1 VAFSSYNERS
11 MNRLTTFVRRFA
23 LAGILTLASAGPIFA
38 QAVTTSA
45 ITGRVTTTAGEP
57 LSNIQIVVINV
68 ATGTQQGVLSRA
80 DGRYNF
86 PGLRPGGPYRVEA
99 RGIGYSTESVED
111 LFLALGQTER
121 IDFVLAQQAV
131 AVAGIDVLGERAGA
145 IISRGRTGTG
155 SVINEDAVTSTP
167 TISRDFTDFIRLTP
181 QVTASTPGT
190 SAGGRNNRY
199 NNIQIDGAVNNDLFG
214 LAASGTP
221 GGQADARPITL
232 EAIQEFQVN
241 LAPFDVR
248 QGGFTG
254 ANINAVT
261 RGGTNDFRGTA
272 AFFGRTDAFI
282 GKFDQFNGQRSG
294 AVGEFEQSDL
304 AFSLGGPIVRDRAH
318 FFVAAEFS
326 RRTDPYPA
334 VPGVNTG
341 TPAGSI
347 SAADIQRIADISR
360 TELGYD
366 VGAIGEFPRSTD
378 SNNLFARVDLQLSD
392 DHRLTLRHNLVD
404 ASADRS
410 HGGAGVN
417 FGFGTSGHLFTSTT
431 NSTVGQLNSN
441 FGGGM
446 FNEFRVGLTFVR
458 DARDIGTPFPRFRV
472 DLGGAN
478 NVQFGPDNFSGRN
491 ALDQDVLEIT
501 NDFTFARGSH
511 NFTIGTSNEFFRF
524 SNLFVRNPF
533 GFWRYPSLQA
543 FENRQASFYEYSYLL
558 PGGDE
563 RAEFPVRRWS
573 AYAQDRWDVAENF
586 VLTYGARIDLT
597 QLPQNPRDNP
607 VIARSNID
615 RNTSEVP
622 SSALQFNPRLGF
634 NWDVY
639 GDRSTQ
645 LRGGLGL
652 FSGRTPFV
660 WISNAYGNTGIDY
673 VRFTCSGAAV
683 PNSRFTV
690 NPNQQPDSCGDG
702 TGTQLFAPNE
712 INTVDPDYRFPQVFR
727 TSVALD
733 RELGVAG
740 FVGTLEGLYTRTLKD
755 IKYQNLLVS
764 ENTSL
769 EPREGRAQYTRTF
782 LQAGPG
788 EVPVG
793 EVIDISNTNE
803 GYAYSLTAQL
813 QRPVQDGWG
822 VNAAYTL
829 SDAFDVNRGGS
840 SQAVSNW
847 RFNPNAGDPNDL
859 PAARSNF
866 VIRHRVLM
874 AASTEFSLVDRFPTL
889 LSLVYVGESGQH
901 YTFTYS
907 GDANGDGQTSNDLIW
922 VPASQSEIR
931 FFDNAA
937 GAVGNQPALSPAQ
950 SWANLNDFIERTAC
964 LREAR
969 GTIIDRGAC
978 SEPWHNQFDLRV
990 AQEIPTF
997 GGQRAELTLD
1007 ILNVA
1012 NLINGS
1018 WGRKEFVSNENF
1030 ELISIRNRNDVQG
1043 GRVLMNPFAE
1053 LQTANSIAN
1062 LTSRYQIQLGVRY
1075 SF

>member
-1 VAFSSYNERS
+1 MKRMS
-11 MNRLTTFVRRFA
+11 TFVRGLA
-23 LAGILTLASAGPIFA
+23 LAGVLTLVSAGPVLA

-45 ITGRVTTTAGEP
+45 ITGRVTTQAGEP
-57 LSNIQIVVINV
+57 LSTIQIVVINQ
-68 ATGTQQGVLSRA
+68 ATGTQQGVLTRA

-99 RGIGYSTESVED
+99 RGIGYATEFVED
-111 LFLALGQTER
+111 LFLTLGQTER
-121 IDFVLAQQAV
+121 IDFVLAQQAI

-145 IISRGRTGTG
+145 VISRGRTGTG
-155 SVINEDAVTSTP
+155 SVISEDVVTTSP

-181 QVTASTPGT
+181 QMTASTPGT

-248 QGGFTG
+248 QGSFTG

-261 RGGTNDFRGTA
+261 RGGTNDLRGTA
-272 AFFGRTDAFI
+272 AFFGRNDSFI
-282 GKFDQFNGQRSG
+282 GKFEDFAGTTSSP
-294 AVGEFEQSDL
+294 VGEFEQWDL
-304 AFSLGGPIVRDRAH
+304 AFSLGGPLVRDRAH
-318 FFVAAEFS
+318 FFVAGEIS

-334 VPGVNTG
+334 IPGVNTG
-341 TPAGSI
+341 VPAGSI
-347 SAADIQRIADISR
+347 SAADINEIARISR
-360 TELGYD
+360 DELNYD

-378 SNNLFARVDLQLSD
+378 SNNIFARLDFQLTPE
-392 DHRLTLRHNLVD
+392 HRLTLRHNLVD

-410 HGGAGVN
+410 HGGTGAN

-431 NSTVGQLNSN
+431 NSTVAQLNSN
-441 FGGGM
+441 FGGGV
-446 FNEFRVGLTFVR
+446 FNEFRAGLTIIR
-458 DARDIGTPFPRFRV
+458 DARDIGTPFTRIRV
-472 DLGGAN
+472 DMGGAN

-501 NDFTFARGSH
+501 NDLNFSRGSH
-511 NFTIGTSNEFFRF
+511 NFTVGTSNEFFRF

-533 GFWRYPSLQA
+533 GFWRFPSLTAFQA
-543 FENRQASFYEYSYLL
+543 RQASSYEYSFLL

-563 RAEFPVRRWS
+563 LAEFPVRRWS
-573 AYAQDRWDVAENF
+573 LYAQDRWDVTEDF
-586 VLTYGARIDLT
+586 TLTYGVRFDLT
-597 QLPQNPRDNP
+597 QLPQAPRDNP
-607 VIARSNID
+607 VVSRSD
-615 RNTSEVP
+615 VGRSTAEVP
-622 SSALQFNPRLGF
+622 ESALQFNPRVGF

-639 GDRSTQ
+639 GDRTTQ

-660 WISNAYGNTGIDY
+660 WISNAYGNTGVDY

-683 PNSRFTV
+683 PAFTA
-690 NPNQQPDSCGDG
+690 NPNAQPDSCVG
-702 TGTQLFAPNE
+702 TGTAFAPNE
-712 INTVDPDYRFPQVFR
+712 VNTVDPDYQFPQVFR
-727 TSVALD
+727 ASAALD
-733 RELGVAG
+733 RDLGMYG
-740 FVGTLEGLYTRTLKD
+740 MIGTLEGLYTKTLQD
-755 IKYQNLLVS
+755 IKYQNLLIS
-764 ENTSL
+764 RNTSL
-769 EPREGRAQYTRTF
+769 EEREGRAQYTRTF
-782 LQAGPG
+782 LQAGTG
-788 EVPVG
+788 EIPVG
-793 EVIDISNTNE
+793 DVIDISNTGE

-813 QRPVQDGWG
+813 QRPTQDGIG
-822 VNAAYTL
+822 FNAAYTF

-840 SQAVSNW
+840 SQAISNW
-847 RFNPNAGDPNDL
+847 RFNPTAGDPNDL

-866 VIRHRVLM
+866 VIRHRLL
-874 AASTEFSLVDRFPTL
+874 ASVNTELAFVDRFPTR
-889 LSLVYVGESGQH
+889 LSLVYVGESGQR
-901 YTFTYS
+901 YTFVYA
-907 GDANGDGQTSNDLIW
+907 GDANGDGQTENDLIW
-922 VPASQSEIR
+922 VPADQSQVR

-937 GAVGNQPALSPAQ
+937 GTDSNRPSLTPAQ

-978 SEPWHNQFDLRV
+978 EEPWSNRFDLRLS
-990 AQEIPTF
+990 QEIPTI
-997 GGQRAELTLD
+997 GTQRAEISLD

-1012 NLINGS
+1012 NLLNSS
-1018 WGRKEFVSNENF
+1018 WGRREFISNEAF
-1030 ELISIRNRNDVQG
+1030 PLVGIRNRNDVEN
-1043 GRVLMNPFAE
+1043 GRVLMQPFGPLE
-1053 LQTANSIAN
+1053 TANSIQN
-1062 LTSRYQIQLGVRY
+1062 LGSRYQVQLGVRY

>member
-1 VAFSSYNERS
+1 
-11 MNRLTTFVRRFA
+11 MNRMTTFVRRFA
-23 LAGILTLASAGPIFA
+23 LAGVLLLASAGPILA

-57 LSNIQIVVINV
+57 LSSIQIIVINT
-68 ATGTQQGVLSRA
+68 ATGTQQGVLTRA

-99 RGIGYSTESVED
+99 RGLGYGAEGVDD
-111 LFLALGQTER
+111 LYLALGQTER

-131 AVAGIDVLGERAGA
+131 AVAGIDVIGERAGA

-155 SVINEDAVTSTP
+155 SVIGEDAVTNSP

-181 QVTASTPGT
+181 QMTASTPGT

-272 AFFGRTDAFI
+272 AYFGRTDSFI
-282 GKFDQFNGQRSG
+282 GSYDLFSGERAGDVGSFD
-294 AVGEFEQSDL
+294 QSDL
-304 AFSLGGPIVRDRAH
+304 AFSLGGPIIRDRAH
-318 FFVAAEFS
+318 FFIAGEIS

-334 VPGVNTG
+334 IPGVNTG
-341 TPAGSI
+341 TPAGAI
-347 SAADIQRIADISR
+347 SDADIQTIRNIAQNDF
-360 TELGYD
+360 GYD
-366 VGAIGEFPRSTD
+366 VGAVGEFPRSTD
-378 SNNLFARVDLQLSD
+378 SNNIFARLDFQLTPE
-392 DHRLTLRHNLVD
+392 HRLTLRHNFVD
-404 ASADRS
+404 ATADRS
-410 HGGAGVN
+410 HGGTGVN
-417 FGFGTSGHLFTSTT
+417 FGYGTSGHLFTSTT
-431 NSTVGQLNSN
+431 NSSVAQLNSN
-441 FGGGM
+441 FGSGL

-501 NDFTFARGSH
+501 NDLNFARGTH
-511 NFTIGTSNEFFRF
+511 NFTVGTSNEFFRF

-543 FENRQASFYEYSYLL
+543 FQERNASFYEYSFLL

-573 AYAQDRWDVAENF
+573 VYAQDRWEMTEDF
-586 VLTYGARIDLT
+586 TLTYGARLDLT
-597 QLPQNPRDNP
+597 QLPQNPRENP
-607 VIARSNID
+607 VVARSDIG

-622 SSALQFNPRLGF
+622 ESALQFNPRVGF

-639 GDRSTQ
+639 GDRTTQ

-660 WISNAYGNTGIDY
+660 WIANAYGNTGIDY

-683 PNSRFTV
+683 PNQSFTTD
-690 NPNQQPDSCGDG
+690 PNNQPESCAGAG
-702 TGTQLFAPNE
+702 TTFAPNE

-727 TSVALD
+727 TSLALD
-733 RELGVAG
+733 RDLGFG
-740 FVGTLEGLYTRTLKD
+740 GMVGTLEGLYTKTRQD
-755 IKYQNLLVS
+755 IKYQNLLIS
-764 ENTSL
+764 RNDEL
-769 EPREGRAQYTRTF
+769 APREGRAQYTRTF
-782 LQAGPG
+782 LQAGQG
-788 EVPVG
+788 EIPVG
-793 EVIDISNTNE
+793 EVIDISNTSE
-803 GYAYSLTAQL
+803 GYAYSLTAQV
-813 QRPVQDGWG
+813 QRPVIDGWG
-822 VNAAYTL
+822 LNAAYTL

-847 RFNPNAGDPNDL
+847 RFNPTPGDPNDL

-866 VIRHRVLM
+866 VIRHRVL
-874 AASTEFSLVDRFPTL
+874 AAATTEFSFIQNFPTL
-889 LSLVYVGESGQH
+889 FSLVYVGESGQH
-901 YTFTYS
+901 YTHTYS
-907 GDANGDGQTSNDLIW
+907 GDANGDGQFSNDLIW
-922 VPASQSEIR
+922 VPANESEIR
-931 FFDNAA
+931 FFDNSA
-937 GAVGNQPALSPAQ
+937 GTVTNQAPLSPSQ
-950 SWANLNDFIERTAC
+950 SWANLNDFIERNAC

-978 SEPWHNQFDLRV
+978 AEPWHNQFDLRV
-990 AQEIPTF
+990 SQEIPTF
-997 GGQRAELTLD
+997 GTQRAELTLD

-1030 ELISIRNRNDVQG
+1030 ELISIRNRNDVVG
-1043 GRVLMNPFAE
+1043 ERVLMNPFRPLE
-1053 LQTANSIAN
+1053 TPNSIAN
-1062 LTSRYQIQLGVRY
+1062 LQSRYQIQLGVRY

>member
-1 VAFSSYNERS
+1 MVFSLYNERS

-23 LAGILTLASAGPIFA
+23 LASILTLASAGPILA

-99 RGIGYSTESVED
+99 RGIGYATEFVED

-131 AVAGIDVLGERAGA
+131 ALAGIDVLGERSGA

-181 QVTASTPGT
+181 QVTAATAGT

-221 GGQADARPITL
+221 GGQANARPITL

-261 RGGTNDFRGTA
+261 RGGTNDIKGTA
-272 AFFGRTDAFI
+272 AFFGRNDSFI
-282 GKFDQFNGQRSG
+282 GAFEDFAGNASSP
-294 AVGEFEQSDL
+294 VGEFEQWDL
-304 AFSLGGPIVRDRAH
+304 GFSLGGPLIRDRAH
-318 FFVAAEFS
+318 FFVAGEIS

-334 VPGVNTG
+334 IPGVNTG
-341 TPAGSI
+341 VPSGAI
-347 SAADIQRIADISR
+347 SLDAINEVANIAQN
-360 TELGYD
+360 EFGYD
-366 VGAIGEFPRSTD
+366 VGAIGQFPRNTN
-378 SNNLFARVDLQLSD
+378 SNNIFARLDFQLND
-392 DHRLTLRHNLVD
+392 DHRLTLRHNFVD
-404 ASADRS
+404 ATADRS
-410 HGGAGVN
+410 SGGSGTT
-417 FGFGTSGHLFTSTT
+417 FGYETSGHLFTSTT
-431 NSTVGQLNSN
+431 NSTVAQLNSN
-441 FGGGM
+441 LGGGM

-458 DARDIGTPFPRFRV
+458 DARDIGVPFPRFRV
-472 DLGGAN
+472 DLGGPN
-478 NVQFGPDNFSGRN
+478 NIQFGPDNFSGKN

-501 NDFTFARGSH
+501 NDFSFARGDH
-511 NFTIGTSNEFFRF
+511 NFTVGTSNEFFRF
-524 SNLFVRNPF
+524 ANLFVRNPF
-533 GFWRYPSLQA
+533 GNWRFGSLENFQDRNPS
-543 FENRQASFYEYSYLL
+543 RYEYSYLL

-563 RAEFPVRRWS
+563 LAEFPVRRWS
-573 AYAQDRWDVAENF
+573 AYAQDRWDVTDAF
-586 VLTYGARIDLT
+586 TLTYGVRLDLT
-597 QLPQNPRDNP
+597 QLPKSPRDNP
-607 VIARSNID
+607 VVARAD
-615 RNTSEVP
+615 LGRNTSEVP
-622 SSALQFNPRLGF
+622 SNAVQFNPRVGF

-639 GDRSTQ
+639 GDRTTQ

-673 VRFTCSGAAV
+673 VRFTCTGGSVPGFTAD
-683 PNSRFTV
+683 PNS
-690 NPNQQPDSCGDG
+690 QPESCAG
-702 TGTQLFAPNE
+702 TGTAFAPNE
-712 INTVDPDYRFPQVFR
+712 INTVDPDYKFPQIFR
-727 TSVALD
+727 TSVAVD
-733 RELGVAG
+733 RELGVG
-740 FVGTLEGLYTRTLKD
+740 GMIGTLEGLYTKTMQD
-755 IKYQNLLVS
+755 IKYQNLLI
-764 ENTSL
+764 NQNASL
-769 EPREGRAQYTRTF
+769 PEREGRAQYTRTF
-782 LQAGPG
+782 LQAGAG
-788 EVPVG
+788 EIPVG
-793 EVIDISNTNE
+793 DVVDISNTSE

-813 QRPVQDGWG
+813 QRPIQDGWG
-822 VNAAYTL
+822 FSAAYTL

-840 SQAVSNW
+840 SQAISNW
-847 RFNPNAGDPNDL
+847 RFNPTAGDPNDL

-866 VIRHRVLM
+866 VIRNRVL
-874 AASTEFSLVDRFPTL
+874 ATYNREFNLIEGFPTL
-889 LSLVYVGESGQH
+889 MSLVYVGESGQR
-901 YTFTYS
+901 YTFVYQ

-931 FFDNAA
+931 FLDNAS
-937 GAVGNQPALSPAQ
+937 GAVGNRPALSPAQ
-950 SWANLNDFIERTAC
+950 SWSNLDAFIEQTPC

-969 GTIIDRGAC
+969 GGIIDRGAC
-978 SEPWHNQFDLRV
+978 QEPWFNQIDLRL
-990 AQEIPTF
+990 AQEFRTI
-997 GGQRAELTLD
+997 GSQRAEVTLD

-1012 NLINGS
+1012 NLLNEG
-1018 WGRKEFVSNENF
+1018 WGRKEFISNESFN
-1030 ELISIRNRNDVQG
+1030 LVQIRNRNDVQD
-1043 GRVLMNPFAE
+1043 GRVLMDPFAPLE
-1053 LQTANSIAN
+1053 TANSIAN
-1062 LTSRYQIQLGVRY
+1062 LSSRYQIQLGVRY